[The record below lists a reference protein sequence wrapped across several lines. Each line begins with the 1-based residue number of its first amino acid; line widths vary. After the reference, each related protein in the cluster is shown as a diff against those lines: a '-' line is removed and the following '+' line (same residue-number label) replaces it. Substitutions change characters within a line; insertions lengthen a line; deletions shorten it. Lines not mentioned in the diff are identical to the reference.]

1 MDSSAYTEI
10 ILELYRNPPNYG
22 GLAGHNLKATGGNPS
37 CGDMVSFEAKIED
50 GKISDVRFTATGC
63 AISKAGSAMLTEMV
77 KGKTVEDAL
86 KLEGKDLFE
95 NVGQVIHTRTKC
107 ALLGLVVFKRGLEKF
122 EENDQEKTIVEGI
135 KI

>member
-1 MDSSAYTEI
+1 MDSSVYSEI

-22 GLAGHNLKATGGNPS
+22 KLVDCNLHASGGNPS
-37 CGDMVSFEAKIED
+37 CGDMVSFEAKIEE

-63 AISKAGSAMLTEMV
+63 AISKAGCAMLTEMV
-77 KGKTVEDAL
+77 KGKAVKDTL

-95 NVGQVIHTRTKC
+95 NMGDVIQTRTKC
-107 ALLGLVVFKRGLEKF
+107 ALLGLVVLKRGLEKF
-122 EENDQEKTIVEGI
+122 EENKMEKTVVEGI